1 MRNTFRYSLT
11 ADDYLNYEKFAVKL
25 RKSNV
30 VSVIILMFVT
40 AMTVYF
46 AVRNGGLEVQY
57 YIYFGAFVIAIVLL
71 SLINNFIMPKNK
83 VKRYIKS
90 DASYLGENEISIDDK
105 AIEIKNIPAEKETGV
120 VCIYPYSVISIIY
133 ETENYFYFI
142 VANEVKILPKRVIP
156 QAMSRSVFNAI
167 NSNPNRMYVK

>member
-30 VSVIILMFVT
+30 VSVVMIMILV
-40 AMTVYF
+40 AITVYYG
-46 AVRNGGLEVQY
+46 VRNGGLEVQY
-57 YIYFGAFVIAIVLL
+57 YIYFVAFVVTVAMFTLFTNIIV
-71 SLINNFIMPKNK
+71 PKKK
-83 VKRYIKS
+83 VNRYIKS
-90 DASYLGENEISIDDK
+90 DASYLGENEITIDDK

-120 VCIYPYSVISIIY
+120 VCVYPYSVISIIY

-156 QAMSRSVFNAI
+156 QAMSQSVFNAI
-167 NSNPNRMYVK
+167 NRNPNRMYVK